1 MNKQLIKVLEELNKI
16 TDSVILKY
24 PITTAISEAADI
36 RVILDV
42 SKIEDKPF
50 PEIGLSKNLSNYL
63 SLYKLF
69 GEDREVTYEGDVIKI
84 SSGDITSSY
93 ITDSTVLMDSYNIDI
108 DQFSK
113 TEAVPSV
120 VEFDLLV
127 EDIKKINSASS
138 VFKDLNEVIIASI
151 DGDVSVYLGAT
162 GKFNARNNN
171 FKINKRVKSTKDFE
185 VKIPVENFKRIPE
198 SEFKVSLK
206 YNSAKDSYRVL
217 LSSNTL
223 EGFKIILSTKI

>member
-36 RVILDV
+36 RVMLDV
-42 SKIEDKPF
+42 SKLESNAF
-50 PEIGLSKNLSNYL
+50 PDIGLSKNLSNYL

-69 GEDREVTYEGDVIKI
+69 PEDREVKYDKDVIMI

-93 ITDSTVLMDSYNIDI
+93 ISDSIVMMDSYNIDV
-108 DQFSK
+108 DQFTK
-113 TEAVPSV
+113 TEQVPSV

-138 VFKDLNEVIIASI
+138 VFKDLNEVIISSV

-171 FKINKRVKSTKDFE
+171 FKINKRCKSTKDFE
-185 VKIPVENFKRIPE
+185 AKIPVENFKRIPE
-198 SEFKVSLK
+198 SEFKVKIK
-206 YNSAKDSYRVL
+206 YNAAKDSYRL
-217 LSSNTL
+217 LLDSNTL